1 MDAIKIIK
9 EHGVV
14 PVLGLKDPDTA
25 PQVAAALRRG
35 GLPLI
40 EVTMRAEKAMDC
52 GLTLLLEPLDRGAHK
67 DNFIGPTPEAVAIL
81 REVHQSQPN
90 VLLSWDSMWR

>member
-25 PQVAAALRRG
+25 P
-35 GLPLI
+35 
-40 EVTMRAEKAMDC
+40 
-52 GLTLLLEPLDRGAHK
+52 LTGVFTPIKTIKREGSHPSLCNIH
-67 DNFIGPTPEAVAIL
+67 FIPPC
-81 REVHQSQPN
+81 
-90 VLLSWDSMWR
+90 

>member
-40 EVTMRAEKAMDC
+40 EVTMRA
-52 GLTLLLEPLDRGAHK
+52 
-67 DNFIGPTPEAVAIL
+67 
-81 REVHQSQPN
+81 
-90 VLLSWDSMWR
+90 

>member
-52 GLTLLLEPLDRGAHK
+52 LRAIKSTDSQMLAGA
-67 DNFIGPTPEAVAIL
+67 GT
-81 REVHQSQPN
+81 
-90 VLLSWDSMWR
+90 